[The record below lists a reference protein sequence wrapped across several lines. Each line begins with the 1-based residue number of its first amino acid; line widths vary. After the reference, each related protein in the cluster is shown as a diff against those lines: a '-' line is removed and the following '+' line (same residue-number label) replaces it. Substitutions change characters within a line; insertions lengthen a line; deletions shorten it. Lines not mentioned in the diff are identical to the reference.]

1 MTQLHPPIAE
11 PLGDVMTERLDLR
24 RFVASDLDQLAEVFA
39 HPEVWHFPY
48 GRAFGRAETR
58 AFIDAQLREWDDCGF
73 GCWAARTRVSGRI
86 IGYVG
91 ISVPRFLPEILPAVE
106 VGWRFEPS
114 SWGKGYATEGA
125 VAALDQSFTTLGLD
139 RVCSVPQSDNPGSV
153 RVAERLGMR
162 LVRTVAIAPN
172 ERRGAVEG
180 LLFEIAREEWSGS
193 ASPPA
198 RGGAH

>member
-1 MTQLHPPIAE
+1 MSPAHPPIAA

-24 RFVASDLDQLAEVFA
+24 RFVTSDLDDLAAVFA

-48 GRAFGRAETR
+48 GRAFTRAETR
-58 AFIDAQLREWDDCGF
+58 TFLDAQMEEWDEGGF
-73 GCWAARTRVSGRI
+73 GCWAARARASGRM

-114 SWGKGYATEGA
+114 ARGKGFATEGA
-125 VAALDQSFTTLGLD
+125 RAALDESFGTLGLE
-139 RVCSVPQSDNPGSV
+139 VACSVPQSDNPASV

-162 LVRTVAIAPN
+162 LVRPVAIPSTD
-172 ERRGAVEG
+172 RRGPVDG
-180 LLFEIAREEWSGS
+180 LLFEITREEWSG
-193 ASPPA
+193 PT
-198 RGGAH
+198 